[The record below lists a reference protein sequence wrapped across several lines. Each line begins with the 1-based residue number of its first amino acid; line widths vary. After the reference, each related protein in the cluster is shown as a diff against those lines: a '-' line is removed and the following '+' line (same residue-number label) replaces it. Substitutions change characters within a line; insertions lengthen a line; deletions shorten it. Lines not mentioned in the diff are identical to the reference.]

1 MTTKRKSLP
10 GALRPAALAC
20 AALLAALPAW
30 ALYKVVGPDGKVT
43 YTDRPPTSDAG
54 KAVPLTGNAN
64 GAPAAASL
72 PYALRNAVSRFPVVL
87 YTVSDCDSCDRGRD
101 LLRSRGVPFQ
111 ERIAS
116 SDADKAAWQSKLS
129 SSQAPVLSVGGQMLR
144 GLSVDQWNAYL
155 DVAGY
160 PRESQLPANY
170 SAPPPQPLIDRPA
183 PVPVPEPEPAPAA
196 ATAPPPP
203 ASGGFRF

>member
-1 MTTKRKSLP
+1 MTPKAKSLRCM
-10 GALRPAALAC
+10 LRPAALAC
-20 AALLAALPAW
+20 AALMASLPAW

-54 KAVPLTGNAN
+54 KAVPLGSSNTSG
-64 GAPAAASL
+64 PAAASL

-87 YTVSDCDSCDRGRD
+87 YTISDCDPCDRGRD

-144 GLSVDQWNAYL
+144 GLSVDQWHAYL

-170 SAPPPQPLIDRPA
+170 SAPPPQPLVDRPA
-183 PVPVPEPEPAPAA
+183 PAPATAPEPTPAA
-196 ATAPPPP
+196 AQEPPPP